1 MQSAFRPDWD
11 GTLRPASQV
20 GCEDEVY
27 RAAAAYVEG
36 RGGELTEEERRGV
49 WGCVRFAW
57 CSAEAQVR

>member
-1 MQSAFRPDWD
+1 MV
-11 GTLRPASQV
+11 TLHALQV

-49 WGCVRFAW
+49 WGCVRFVW
-57 CSAEAQVR
+57 CSAEVQVTDSILP

>member
-1 MQSAFRPDWD
+1 M
-11 GTLRPASQV
+11 

-57 CSAEAQVR
+57 CSAEAQVKDTMHGLCGLCMYLQVG